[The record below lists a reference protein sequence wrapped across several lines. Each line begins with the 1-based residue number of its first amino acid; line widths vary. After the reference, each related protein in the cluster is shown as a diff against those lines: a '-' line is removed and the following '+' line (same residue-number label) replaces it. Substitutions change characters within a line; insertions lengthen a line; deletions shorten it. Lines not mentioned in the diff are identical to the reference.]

1 MADTLPSLRLT
12 SDGAMK
18 LLNAAMAKAKE
29 MGVPQCISI
38 VDSGGHLLAFGRM
51 DGAFSQSID
60 TSLMKAMTAASY
72 GIPTGDIAA
81 GIDLK
86 LAIATQGKR
95 INLPGGLPI
104 IVDGHVIGGI
114 GVGSGTGEQDKQV
127 ANAALGALS
136 GARTIWVATR
146 RRAVPA
152 QLRPAQR
159 ALAPVRAAARH
170 HDRDNRTP
178 RPAPGHRRSSARIA
192 ACAGRI
198 ACRWRP
204 MPAWRAGCVCRHP
217 LRRPDSSAAISG
229 PISE

>member
-1 MADTLPSLRLT
+1 MQDTVPSLKLT

-18 LLNAAMAKAKE
+18 LLHAALARARE

-81 GIDLK
+81 GIDIK
-86 LAIATQGKR
+86 RAIATKGRR

-114 GVGSGTGEQDKQV
+114 GVGSGTGEQDRQV
-127 ANAALGALS
+127 ANAALG
-136 GARTIWVATR
+136 V
-146 RRAVPA
+146 
-152 QLRPAQR
+152 
-159 ALAPVRAAARH
+159 LADAKRF
-170 HDRDNRTP
+170 
-178 RPAPGHRRSSARIA
+178 G
-192 ACAGRI
+192 
-198 ACRWRP
+198 
-204 MPAWRAGCVCRHP
+204 
-217 LRRPDSSAAISG
+217 
-229 PISE
+229 